1 MSEQPEALRLA
12 DIIEKSD
19 ANFYGESTLWFD
31 GELSEAVYA
40 AMDLLR
46 SQHARIEKLEK
57 ALNAGLEIFTD
68 PVFGTWQYMEGSA
81 FYEDVAALVK
91 TFREALEQP

>member
-31 GELSEAVYA
+31 GELSEALPVW
-40 AMDLLR
+40 
-46 SQHARIEKLEK
+46 QHFVGLSPKHHQEFVRAIERHHGITK
-57 ALNAGLEIFTD
+57 D
-68 PVFGTWQYMEGSA
+68 
-81 FYEDVAALVK
+81 
-91 TFREALEQP
+91 QP